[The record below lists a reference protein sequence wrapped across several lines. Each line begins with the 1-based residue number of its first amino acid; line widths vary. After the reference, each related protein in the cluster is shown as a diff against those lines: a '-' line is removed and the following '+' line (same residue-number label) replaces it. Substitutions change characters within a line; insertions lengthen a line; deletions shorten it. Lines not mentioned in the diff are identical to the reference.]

1 MLKVVIGDQQRL
13 FREAVAAWLS
23 QQSEIA
29 AVHQAGN
36 SDQVLDLVCREHPEL
51 VLMDCELP
59 GRDPFEAVLDIRQ
72 IDPRCKVL
80 FWAERPYDAHVEAAL
95 ACGANGCLLKCEP
108 LAGLQQAIRIV
119 METGFFVSAAVHE
132 RLIVSDGHL
141 QLARPRTGPAA
152 RLADREWELLR
163 HLGNGKSLKDASAV
177 MRISYKAAD
186 NLKSNLTRKLNIHDR
201 VELARF
207 AMRCG
212 LVCPSGPSERT
223 LRRLNGSG
231 AHLTETL
238 SRVVET
244 TAS

>member
-23 QQSEIA
+23 RQPEIA

-36 SDQVLDLVCREHPEL
+36 SDQILDLVCREHPEL

-59 GRDPFEAVLDIRQ
+59 GRDPFEAVLEIRR

-80 FWAERPYDAHVEAAL
+80 FWAERPYDAHVEAVL
-95 ACGANGCLLKCEP
+95 ACGANGYLLKCEP
-108 LAGLQQAIRIV
+108 LAVLEQAICMV
-119 METGFFVSAAVHE
+119 METGFFVSAPIRQ
-132 RLIVSDGHL
+132 RLTAADGRL
-141 QLARPRTGPAA
+141 QLAKPCTGPAG

-163 HLGNGKSLKDASAV
+163 HLGDGKSLKEASAA
-177 MRISYKAAD
+177 MRISYKTAD

-212 LVCPSGPSERT
+212 LVCPNGPSERT
-223 LRRLNGSG
+223 LRRLNGNG
-231 AHLTETL
+231 ALLPKTV
-238 SRVVET
+238 SSVVGT
-244 TAS
+244 TSL